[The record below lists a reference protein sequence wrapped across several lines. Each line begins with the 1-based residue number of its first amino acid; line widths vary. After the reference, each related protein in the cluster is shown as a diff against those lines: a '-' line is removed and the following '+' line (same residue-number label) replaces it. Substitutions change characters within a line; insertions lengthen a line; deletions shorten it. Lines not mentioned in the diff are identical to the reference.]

1 MTHFAFLRSPRFP
14 FALACAAG
22 FGLTGF
28 GVILTQLLSLSPCPL
43 CIIQRMLYL
52 LIGAIGLLGLFVARG
67 RWSRAALLSLMA
79 ADAATGVLV
88 AGYQTWLQRF
98 VRFASCGADYPWWE
112 ALVDWAGE
120 RVPALFQATGS
131 CSDKAWSLLGFSL
144 AEWSLVVFVS
154 LLAYFSYSL
163 VRALRNN

>member
-1 MTHFAFLRSPRFP
+1 MRFAFLRSPRFP
-14 FALACAAG
+14 FVFAFAVG

-52 LIGAIGLLGLFVARG
+52 FIGAVGLLGLLAARG
-67 RWSRAALLSLMA
+67 RWSCAALLFLMA
-79 ADAATGVLV
+79 AGAATGVFV

-120 RVPALFQATGS
+120 RVPLLFQATGS
-131 CSDKAWSLLGFSL
+131 CADKAWSLLGFSL
-144 AEWSLVVFVS
+144 AELSLAVFVS
-154 LLAYFSYSL
+154 LLTYFTYSL
-163 VRALRNN
+163 VKALRQN